1 MNEYQLRDLKKY
13 EESVRRLRLIV
24 DELNGLDL
32 GDVTEFEIQ
41 PIPEHYDHTPRF
53 IAITA
58 LIQEGP
64 VEIMC
69 ERSEY
74 GNADRWHFRASGWP
88 TYINEDGATCT
99 QDPSNLYQPR
109 ANRPTTT
116 AAQDR
121 EPKAIAKQIASK
133 IIPEYIEIYKRCLE
147 RAQEAEEYSTNK
159 ADALRRVT
167 EACGQEYDQKAQHKG
182 TIYTKGNG
190 EESFRVEFRSEGDV
204 ILHLT
209 SEQAITALE
218 AIR

>member
-1 MNEYQLRDLKKY
+1 MNEYQLRDLKTY
-13 EESVRRLRLIV
+13 EESVRRLRPIV
-24 DELNGLDL
+24 DELNDLDL

-41 PIPEHYDHTPRF
+41 PIPEDYDFTPRF
-53 IAITA
+53 ICISA
-58 LIQEGP
+58 LIMEGP
-64 VEIMC
+64 VEIIC
-69 ERSEY
+69 ERDGY
-74 GNADRWHFRASGWP
+74 GNAGRWEFRASVWP
-88 TYINEDGATCT
+88 SYINQDGASCT
-99 QDPSNLYQPR
+99 VDPSNLYQPR

-133 IIPEYIEIYKRCLE
+133 IIPDYINIYKRCLND
-147 RAQEAEEYSTNK
+147 AQEREEHSNNT
-159 ADALRRVT
+159 ADALRRLT
-167 EACGQEYDQKAQHKG
+167 EACGQTYDQKAQHKG

-209 SEQAITALE
+209 TEQAITALE